1 MPNLVVVKLGAG
13 GKVAMFNSAGST
25 HVIYDVAG
33 WYSTCRAGNDGRFV
47 PLDAGPHPRHP

>member
-13 GKVAMFNSAGST
+13 GKVSMFNSAGNT

-33 WYSTCRAGNDGRFV
+33 WYSTLPSAGAGRYFQ
-47 PLDAGPHPRHP
+47 P